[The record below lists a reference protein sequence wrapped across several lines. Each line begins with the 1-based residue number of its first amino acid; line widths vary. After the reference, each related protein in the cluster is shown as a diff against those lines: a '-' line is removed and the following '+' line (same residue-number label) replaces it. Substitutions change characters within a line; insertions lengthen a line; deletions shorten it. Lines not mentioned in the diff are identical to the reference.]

1 MTPWNRIHHV
11 GLHDTGEHEDYFS
24 ASYMKILLTDKARRT
39 KYISRILNILE
50 HFYFL
55 HFAFL
60 ICASNVVKTW
70 CLILQVVQLAHSLL
84 GKMTHYWLGAIMV
97 LWWGGALS
105 YLSVQAPE
113 VDSQD
118 NNSCYAPHTEWAI
131 NSWASLSLAPFSANA
146 DRELFSFSIVNLFL
160 SPREQ
165 ANKQSGKC
173 NFSPIP
179 DCFL

>member
-1 MTPWNRIHHV
+1 MTTWNRIHHV

-50 HFYFL
+50 

-105 YLSVQAPE
+105 YLSVQAAE

-118 NNSCYAPHTEWAI
+118 NDSWLGTTHRAGYKFVSFAIACPFFLPTPIVSC
-131 NSWASLSLAPFSANA
+131 LAF
-146 DRELFSFSIVNLFL
+146 
-160 SPREQ
+160 Q
-165 ANKQSGKC
+165 
-173 NFSPIP
+173 
-179 DCFL
+179 